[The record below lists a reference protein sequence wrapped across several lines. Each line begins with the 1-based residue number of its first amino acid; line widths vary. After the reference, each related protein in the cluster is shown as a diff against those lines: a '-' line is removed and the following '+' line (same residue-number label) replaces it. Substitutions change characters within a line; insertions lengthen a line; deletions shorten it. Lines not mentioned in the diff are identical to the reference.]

1 MENLHKQLVDNNQ
14 EEIAEMVG
22 EFLGN
27 SQVTLNMIQ
36 HINHHFNYLSNLQPN
51 KIENYVLS
59 EEIDFCIDGLTASKW
74 EKELEIHLTKGELP

>member
-27 SQVTLNMIQ
+27 SQVTLNMI
-36 HINHHFNYLSNLQPN
+36 
-51 KIENYVLS
+51 
-59 EEIDFCIDGLTASKW
+59 
-74 EKELEIHLTKGELP
+74 